1 MVQGHQGPISSREE
15 GHKDDPWGASS
26 GVGMGAGP
34 LSKPETPKEFDGSN
48 VGRLYLGPGSAKN
61 ESTGC

>member
-1 MVQGHQGPISSREE
+1 MVQGCQGPIRSRGE

-34 LSKPETPKEFDGSN
+34 LSKPETPKELDGSN
-48 VGRLYLGPGSAKN
+48 VGRPYLGPGSAKN
-61 ESTGC
+61 GSMGC